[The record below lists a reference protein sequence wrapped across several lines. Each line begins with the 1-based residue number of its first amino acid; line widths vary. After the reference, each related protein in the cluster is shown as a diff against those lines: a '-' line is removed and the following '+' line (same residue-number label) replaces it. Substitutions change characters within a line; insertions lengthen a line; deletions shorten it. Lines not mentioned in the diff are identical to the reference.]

1 MWKQHQISDSFSTN
15 FNLLTLLHIKKKLGY
30 QEYGPFFI
38 FVPAEQ
44 VGHQKIS
51 FETFDSGHIFFC
63 GVLKESTFCP
73 NHSSGLIFITSKF
86 CRVSK
91 M

>member
-51 FETFDSGHIFFC
+51 FETFDSGHIFFLWRPQRIDILSKSFV
-63 GVLKESTFCP
+63 GPNFHHLKIS
-73 NHSSGLIFITSKF
+73 
-86 CRVSK
+86 
-91 M
+91 